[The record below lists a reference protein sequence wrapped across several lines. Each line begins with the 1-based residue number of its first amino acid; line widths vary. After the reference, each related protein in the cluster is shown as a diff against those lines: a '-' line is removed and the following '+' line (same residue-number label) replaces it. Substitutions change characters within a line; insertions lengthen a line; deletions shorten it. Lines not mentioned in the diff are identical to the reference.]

1 MGGGRTCAGVR
12 FLIALIGKV
21 CTWMYLVDL
30 GSQNNDELLPKPFQA
45 ACLESGEETS
55 RDSYWSS

>member
-1 MGGGRTCAGVR
+1 
-12 FLIALIGKV
+12 
-21 CTWMYLVDL
+21 MYLVDL

-45 ACLESGEETS
+45 ASLESGEETS